1 MMGQIDASPAARG
14 LMLQSNIKQT
24 KLTASVQQETVK
36 QTNNEQPTKKKSLLS
51 NQKEKEDLRRMK
63 VEASDEKIE
72 AHENT
77 AEGAVEK
84 SKVTDENNEEQ
95 RKNKAKVNCHLK
107 LLH

>member
-24 KLTASVQQETVK
+24 KLTTSVQQETVK
-36 QTNNEQPTKKKSLLS
+36 QTNNEQPTKKKSLPS
-51 NQKEKEDLRRMK
+51 NHKEKEDLRRMK

-72 AHENT
+72 ACENT
-77 AEGAVEK
+77 AEGVVEK

-95 RKNKAKVNCHLK
+95 RKNKAKVN
-107 LLH
+107 